1 MLKGLPPST
10 NGANATQDQATPP
23 TDSKLTEVSTSW
35 QDIEAQPLRAHSED
49 PFLHQERAAVSGN
62 SALFAIGLQASWKPT
77 DAPQEQGALCTNAE
91 LIKRP
96 GLSAER
102 AVLCLEAQGALK
114 VEIPV
119 GRPLERNTEQGP
131 AQGRVVKTQW
141 VQKRVPDDRGIVHRR
156 GHLTID
162 SDFDAQHP
170 GGVQLLKI
178 PTAIATPES
187 LEGWGARLIEPGQTP
202 ELLKRRYALVPF
214 TYGDNY
220 LSEHVM
226 QKEGGGG
233 PMLERHDFP
242 HLEIPTE
249 DQSGYIVL
257 GRKTADKELELCAF
271 QVPTGHA
278 MWIDSMTLH
287 TNDYMLGRW
296 VTGLG
301 QASTEI
307 HYRVLQPGGEPGDL
321 NKSVILSPDDDNFAP
336 VRKFMA
342 S

>member
-1 MLKGLPPST
+1 MLKGLPPKTIETVSPHEPAST
-10 NGANATQDQATPP
+10 LTQQT
-23 TDSKLTEVSTSW
+23 TSPAW
-35 QDIEAQPLRAHSED
+35 TGEDAPDLNIVEAPV
-49 PFLHQERAAVSGN
+49 HQERAAVSGS
-62 SALFAIGLQASWKPT
+62 SALFAIGLQASWSPADKPS
-77 DAPQEQGALCTNAE
+77 APGAMCTSAE

-96 GLSAER
+96 GLSAEP

-119 GRPLERNTEQGP
+119 GRPLERNATRGR
-131 AQGRVVKTQW
+131 AQGRVVKAQW
-141 VQKRVPDDRGIVHRR
+141 SQKRFPDERGIVHRR
-156 GHLTID
+156 GRLTID
-162 SDFDAQHP
+162 SAFDGQHSS
-170 GGVQLLKI
+170 GVQLLKL
-178 PTAIATPES
+178 PTAVATPES
-187 LEGWGARLIEPGQTP
+187 LEGWGARLIEPDQTP
-202 ELLKRRYALVPF
+202 QLLERRYALVPF

-226 QKEGGGG
+226 QGGGG

-249 DQSGYIVL
+249 ERSGYIVL
-257 GRKTADKELELCAF
+257 GRKTDDKELELCAF
-271 QVPTGHA
+271 QVPAGHA

-301 QASTEI
+301 QASTEV
-307 HYRVLQPGGEPGDL
+307 HFRVVQPGGAAL
-321 NKSVILSPDDDNFAP
+321 ILSPDDDGFLP
-336 VRKFMA
+336 VQKFMA